1 MSTAVFIVS
10 ICCLDHG
17 STVLS
22 EGGGIDLLKLDEKK
36 QVVAEIKER
45 LEKTQGAVLADYR
58 GLNVAEATELRT
70 KLREAGVEY
79 KVLKNTL
86 IRIAAQDIG
95 LEGLDPYL
103 EGPTAIAFSFDDPV
117 ISAKV
122 ISEFAKTHK
131 ALEIKAGI
139 LENKV
144 IDLQSVKE
152 LADLPAKEVLLAKV
166 LGSMQSPMY
175 GFAGALQGL
184 LRNLVYVLDA
194 VREKKAAEA

>member
-1 MSTAVFIVS
+1 M
-10 ICCLDHG
+10 
-17 STVLS
+17 
-22 EGGGIDLLKLDEKK
+22 LKLDEKK